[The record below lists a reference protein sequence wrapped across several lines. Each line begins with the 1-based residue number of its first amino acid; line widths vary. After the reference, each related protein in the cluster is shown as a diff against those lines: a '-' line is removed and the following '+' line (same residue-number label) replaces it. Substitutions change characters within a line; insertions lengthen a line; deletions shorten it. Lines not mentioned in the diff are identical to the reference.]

1 MERYDFELI
10 TGCMRAGKSK
20 YLIDCY
26 VGSEIIEAYKPA
38 LDTTNPNFITS
49 RAYVDMPD
57 MRIPC
62 QQVSSL
68 YDVNPT
74 QPIVLVDEFQFFNA
88 EELRDFVLKCKH
100 RHHRLVM
107 AGLDLVADGTEWSAY
122 TELKPMADKITKLR
136 AKCSICCKPAEYSQ
150 RITGDR
156 DLQIQ
161 LEGQATY
168 EPRCEKHFDRSR

>member
-1 MERYDFELI
+1 MERYDFELVVD
-10 TGCMRAGKSK
+10 CMKAGKSK
-20 YLIDCY
+20 YLIDCF
-26 VGSEIIEAYKPA
+26 VGNETMEAYKPA
-38 LDTTNPNFITS
+38 LDTRNPDAIIS
-49 RAYVDMPD
+49 RSYAGNTDMQ
-57 MRIPC
+57 IPC

-68 YDVNPT
+68 YDINPT
-74 QPIVLVDEFQFFNA
+74 QPIVLVDEFQFFNV
-88 EELRDFVLKCKH
+88 EELKDFVLRCKH
-100 RHHRLVM
+100 RHHKLVM
-107 AGLDLVADGTEWSAY
+107 AGLDLLADGSEWSAY

-168 EPRCEKHFDRSR
+168 EPRCEKHFDRSK